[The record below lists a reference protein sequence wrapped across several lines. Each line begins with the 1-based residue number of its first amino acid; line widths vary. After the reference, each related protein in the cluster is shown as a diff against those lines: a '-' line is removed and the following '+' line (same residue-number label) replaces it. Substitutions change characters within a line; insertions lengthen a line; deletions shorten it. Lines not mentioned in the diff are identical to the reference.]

1 MLSLAAVMVQS
12 PWDLAVTCSRLQG
25 KQCEC
30 VGVGG
35 KSDGGREDMVL
46 MFIFTCLSASEFVK
60 RVLEHF
66 SEDFRANSSSLRDH
80 ILRQYFTTCSLL
92 HR

>member
-1 MLSLAAVMVQS
+1 MM
-12 PWDLAVTCSRLQG
+12 
-25 KQCEC
+25 
-30 VGVGG
+30 VGG
-35 KSDGGREDMVL
+35 EDMVL
-46 MFIFTCLSASEFVK
+46 MFVLTCCLSAPDFVK

-66 SEDFRANSSSLRDH
+66 SEDFRTNSSSLRDQ

>member
-1 MLSLAAVMVQS
+1 MM
-12 PWDLAVTCSRLQG
+12 
-25 KQCEC
+25 
-30 VGVGG
+30 VGG
-35 KSDGGREDMVL
+35 EDMVL
-46 MFIFTCLSASEFVK
+46 TFVLTCLSAPDFVK

-66 SEDFRANSSSLRDH
+66 SEDFRANSSSLRDQ